1 MNKINFSNSKE
12 FLNMARNKA
21 KKENYNPNDL
31 FLSDKKN
38 KKLMYI
44 KDNKKIYFGAK
55 GYGDFI
61 YYSNYEPEI
70 ADKKRNTFIKSHSKI
85 KDSGKYSPNQLAIRI
100 LW

>member
-1 MNKINFSNSKE
+1 MNKINFSNSNE
-12 FLNMARNKA
+12 FLNIA
-21 KKENYNPNDL
+21 KKQAQKEGYNPDHL
-31 FLSDKKN
+31 FLSDKKD
-38 KKLMYI
+38 KKLMYL

-61 YYSNYEPEI
+61 YYKKFEPEI
-70 ADKKRNTFIKSHSKI
+70 ADQKRNTFRKSHGKI